1 VSNYHQR
8 FAYVLLNVVFM
19 RLNQARDR
27 GLGGLTETILIGW
40 ASSLAVVFGLANSAY
55 FANANFSAYSRN
67 NGLRQG
73 F

>member
-1 VSNYHQR
+1 MQ
-8 FAYVLLNVVFM
+8 
-19 RLNQARDR
+19 QECDR
-27 GLGGLTETILIGW
+27 GLVGLTEVTLVGR
-40 ASSLAVVFGLANSAY
+40 ASSVPLEFGLANAAY